1 MLHFEAVDSPTLEL
15 LNKIMAEPLFS
26 PLRLVGGTA
35 LALQKGHRKSVD
47 LDLFGEFSVEEDVLT
62 EAVSQMGRLT
72 WLNKLKNIKSLLIN
86 GIKVDF
92 VNYTYPWLSLPLNEG
107 NIRLANEKD
116 IAPMKLAAITGRGAK
131 KDFTDLY
138 FLLKDFTLSEMIEL
152 YEKKYSDGSAFLVLK
167 SLIYFEDA
175 EGDEMPQMLIPVSWK
190 AIKQTIVDRHRQ
202 YTNEH

>member
-1 MLHFEAVDSPTLEL
+1 MLHFETVDSPTLEL

-47 LDLFGEFSVEEDVLT
+47 LDLFGEFLVEDDVLT
-62 EAVSQMGRLT
+62 EAVSRMGRIT

-92 VNYTYPWLSLPLNEG
+92 VNYSYPWLSLPVLEG
-107 NIRLANEKD
+107 SIRLATNKD

-138 FLLKDFTLSEMIEL
+138 FLLKDFSLNEMIEL
-152 YEKKYSDGSAFLVLK
+152 YEKKYRDGSAFLVLK

-190 AIKQTIVDRHRQ
+190 KVKQTIVDCHRR
-202 YTNEH
+202 YINER

>member
-1 MLHFEAVDSPTLEL
+1 MLYFETVDSTTLEL

-47 LDLFGEFSVEEDVLT
+47 LDLFGELLVEDDVLT
-62 EAVSQMGRLT
+62 EAASRMGRIT

-92 VNYTYPWLSLPLNEG
+92 VNYSYPWLSLPVMEG
-107 NIRLANEKD
+107 SIRLANKND
-116 IAPMKLAAITGRGAK
+116 IAPMKLAAVTGRGAK

-138 FLLKDFTLSEMIEL
+138 FLLKDFTLNEMIEL
-152 YEKKYSDGSAFLVLK
+152 YEKKYPDGSAFLVLK

-175 EGDEMPQMLIPVSWK
+175 EGDEMPQMLMPVSWEE
-190 AIKQTIVDRHRQ
+190 IKQRIVDCHRQ
-202 YTNEH
+202 FTNQR

>member
-1 MLHFEAVDSPTLEL
+1 MLYFETVDSHTLEL

-26 PLRLVGGTA
+26 SLRLVGGTA

-47 LDLFGEFSVEEDVLT
+47 LDLFGECLLEEDVLT
-62 EAVSQMGRLT
+62 EAVSPMGSIT
-72 WLNKLKNIKSLLIN
+72 WLNKLKKIKSLLIN

-92 VNYTYPWLSLPLNEG
+92 VNYSYSWLSLPVMEG
-107 NIRLANEKD
+107 NIRLAHLRD

-138 FLLKDFTLSEMIEL
+138 FLLKDFSLNEMIEL
-152 YEKKYSDGSAFLVLK
+152 YEKKYPDGSAFLVLK
-167 SLIYFEDA
+167 SLIYFDDA
-175 EGDEMPQMLIPVSWK
+175 EGDEMPQMLQSVSWE
-190 AIKQTIVDRHRQ
+190 AIKQKIVDCHRQ